1 MKIVTENKK
10 GIFNYKILEKFTAG
24 IILSGPEV
32 KSVKAGKINLT
43 GSYVSLAVDNKTQKV
58 EPWLL
63 NCHIPPYAKAGYSQ
77 KNYSPTRSRKILLNK
92 KEIRYLI
99 GKEKE
104 KGLTI
109 LPVSVYIKSGLVKIE
124 IAIARGRKK
133 IDKREKIKKR
143 DFERRKQRLVKR

>member
-1 MKIVTENKK
+1 MKIITENKK
-10 GIFNYKILEKFTAG
+10 GLFNYEILEKFSAG
-24 IILSGPEV
+24 IILEGPEV
-32 KSVKAGKINLT
+32 KSVKAGKINLA
-43 GSYVSLAVDNKTQKV
+43 GSYISLQLNKKNHKI

-63 NCHIPPYAKAGYSQ
+63 NCHISPYSKAGYSQ
-77 KNYSPTRSRKILLNK
+77 KNYNPLKPRKLLLNK

-109 LPVSVYIKSGLVKIE
+109 LPISVYLKGGLVKME

-143 DFERRKQRLVKR
+143 DFERRKQRLVEK